1 LVNRFA
7 GHAGARN
14 DLAWILAEKG
24 EELDWALTLA
34 EDAHRMD
41 PSPDVLDTLGWV
53 HFRRGEISAAVGV
66 LEQAVEARADSP
78 SIRYRLGVALN
89 KAGDPERAREMLEEA
104 IAAGSFPEA
113 ADARREL
120 AQLEKP

>member
-1 LVNRFA
+1 
-7 GHAGARN
+7 
-14 DLAWILAEKG
+14 
-24 EELDWALTLA
+24 
-34 EDAHRMD
+34 MD

-53 HFRRGEISAAVGV
+53 HFRRGEMSAAVGA

-89 KAGDPERAREMLEEA
+89 RAGDPERAREMLEEA
-104 IAAGSFPEA
+104 IAVGSFPEA

-120 AQLEKP
+120 AELEKP